1 MHIGMIGGIGP
12 AATVTYY
19 QKLVAAFR
27 DLGEPLEL
35 TIVNAHVNTLVGNAE
50 AGRNHEQARVFAGLL
65 ARLKG
70 AGADFGTITSL
81 GGHFCFA
88 ETLAISPLP
97 MVSAIAPMDDYFAK
111 AGIRTIGLLGA
122 RQVTGSNLFGLLGQT
137 LAISPDDMDAVH
149 SAYLETALSASC
161 SADQRALFFAQGQEM
176 INRGAD
182 AVLLGGSDLG
192 LAFDGYDPGFPVVDG
207 VDVHVSALVDLA
219 TGKRALDG
227 MPVSK

>member
-12 AATVTYY
+12 AATVAYY

-27 DLGEPLEL
+27 DLGEPLDL

-50 AGRNHEQARVFAGLL
+50 AGRIQEQAEVYAGLL

-88 ETLAISPLP
+88 ETQSLSPLP
-97 MVSAIAPMDDYFAK
+97 LVSAIAPVDAYLARV
-111 AGIRTIGLLGA
+111 GIKTIGLLGA
-122 RQVTGSNLFGLLGQT
+122 RQVTGSNLFGLLHQT
-137 LAISPDDMDAVH
+137 QAISPDDSDAVH
-149 SAYLETALSASC
+149 SAYLETALTARC
-161 SADQRALFFAQGQEM
+161 TAEQRALFFAEGQKM
-176 INRGAD
+176 IERGAD

-207 VDVHVSALVDLA
+207 LDVHVAYLVDLA
-219 TGKRALDG
+219 TGKATLG
-227 MPVSK
+227 GLPGSG